1 MTHEWFTLWTHY
13 KERHKNER
21 FVLASVVHLEGSSYR
36 RPGVRMLISEQGE
49 RVGAVSGGCVEKE
62 VQRQAEAVFA
72 SQKPKMMQ
80 YDGRYRL
87 GCEGILYLLLE
98 PFDVDEDH
106 FEALDQSFNHRK
118 LFQLQSYYSLDM
130 NAEKGLGTIWS
141 KEGNSWPLSS
151 EVTTGGLC
159 FKQELSPR
167 KRLLIFGG
175 EHDAVVISAMAAAQ
189 GYEVG
194 VVTDPKER
202 KKTDDFPAAHHHEE
216 WSAGQEVK
224 QMHWPSDQQTN
235 ILVMSHNFARD
246 LAFLGA
252 LSECPFAYL
261 GILGP
266 AHRREKLVEGLFDH
280 FPSAPLEF
288 PDRWNAPAG
297 LDLGAENAAEIG
309 LSILSEILLLERGHS
324 GERLKHKKGKIHGS

>member
-1 MTHEWFTLWTHY
+1 MTHEWFTLWSHY
-13 KERHKNER
+13 KEHHKNER

-36 RPGVRMLISEQGE
+36 RPGVRMLISERGV
-49 RVGAVSGGCVEKE
+49 RIGAVSGGCVEKE
-62 VQRQAEAVFA
+62 VQRQAEAVFT

-98 PFDVDEDH
+98 PMRLKEDQ
-106 FEALDQSFNHRK
+106 FEEVEQSFKHRK
-118 LFQLQSYYSLDM
+118 FFELKSFYSLDM
-130 NAEKGLGTIWS
+130 KATEGLGTLWS
-141 KEGNSWPLSS
+141 VENSSWPISA
-151 EVTTGGLC
+151 EVSQGDLC
-159 FKQELSPR
+159 FTQALSPR

-175 EHDAVVISAMAAAQ
+175 EHDAVVLSSLAAAQ

-194 VVTDPKER
+194 VVTDPKEG
-202 KKTDDFPAAHHHEE
+202 KDADDFPTAHHHEE
-216 WSAGQEVK
+216 WMADQSIEEMQWPLDK
-224 QMHWPSDQQTN
+224 QTH

-252 LSECPFAYL
+252 LAECPFAYL

-280 FPSAPLEF
+280 FPHAPLDF

-297 LDLGAENAAEIG
+297 MDLGAENAAEIG

-324 GERLKHKKGKIHGS
+324 GNRLTNKKGKIHGN